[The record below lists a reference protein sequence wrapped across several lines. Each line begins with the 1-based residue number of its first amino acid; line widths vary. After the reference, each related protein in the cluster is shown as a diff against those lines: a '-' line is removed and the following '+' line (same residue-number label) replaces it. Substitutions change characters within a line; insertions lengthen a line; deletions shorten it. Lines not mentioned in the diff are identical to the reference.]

1 MVQLAYGVLLL
12 VHKKLNGDKTMFI
25 LLISE
30 DGKSNRKQKRFQN
43 HSEAF
48 ANYQRLVGMGLTVE
62 ICVNIEKGDK

>member
-1 MVQLAYGVLLL
+1 MV
-12 VHKKLNGDKTMFI
+12 I

-48 ANYQRLVGMGLTVE
+48 ANYQRTQRKVENHTQAFAEYQELVNAGFTVD